1 MLQKQ
6 QKRLP
11 FWYVCDFNCWKKI
24 MYMTVNEISR
34 RYFHVKKNDNEIINL
49 WSSSCD
55 NQRVPS
61 FKKKICLTYPQTQVY
76 LSSKFHCSNLCQIWD
91 LAETNILSQDQKRT
105 NGPVKHLPSAYQA
118 KWNSQWNQ
126 LNSLKTCFV
135 WNLSVRTESDDRLN
149 TSH

>member
-1 MLQKQ
+1 MITWPITSSHL
-6 QKRLP
+6 RLRLSMGENYCEWNFQTLLP
-11 FWYVCDFNCWKKI
+11 C
-24 MYMTVNEISR
+24 E
-34 RYFHVKKNDNEIINL
+34 KNDNEIINL

-91 LAETNILSQDQKRT
+91 LAGTSILSQDQKRT